1 MLDIHASPFP
11 SFHGPPSL
19 EVLEAGTG
27 HGGLTLY
34 LARAIHAA
42 NALRPKSDNSS
53 SIAVKDFQSA
63 SCSKNVIPSSQ
74 RSSAQDGDLKAQS
87 QFSYEHGS
95 DDRQAVI
102 HTVDVSWKHSRH
114 AEKTVKGF
122 RQGLYAND
130 IVFHV
135 GDVSQWIDEQVYDR
149 GLGLDEKAFLS
160 HIVLDMPASFHHVEK
175 AASVLHTNGN
185 LLAFNPSITQIVSI
199 VKLVKQLNLPLVLNS
214 VLELGP
220 YSGGRDWDVRT
231 FIPRALTRMAKAST
245 QEDDP
250 SRNTDKK
257 SKEGSVADP
266 ANSDPFDR
274 DSQPIHDQLGGME
287 IVCRPKV
294 GYRVAGG
301 GFLGVWTKMKY

>member
-1 MLDIHASPFP
+1 M
-11 SFHGPPSL
+11 
-19 EVLEAGTG
+19 
-27 HGGLTLY
+27 Y

-42 NALRPKSDNSS
+42 NALRPESDSS
-53 SIAVKDFQSA
+53 DSSAVRGFQSA
-63 SCSKNVIPSSQ
+63 SCSQNGVPSSQ
-74 RSSAQDGDLKAQS
+74 RHSGQDGDLKAQS
-87 QFSYEHGS
+87 QLPYEHRS

-102 HTVDVSWKHSRH
+102 HTVDVSWKHSKH

-185 LLAFNPSITQIVSI
+185 LLAFNPSITQIISI
-199 VKLVKQLNLPLVLNS
+199 VKLVKQLNLPLVLDS

-220 YSGGRDWDVRT
+220 NSGGRDWDVRT

-245 QEDDP
+245 REDDP
-250 SRNTDKK
+250 SRNTDKN
-257 SKEGSVADP
+257 SDDGSVADP
-266 ANSDPFDR
+266 TKPDPSDR
-274 DSQPIHDQLGGME
+274 NCEPIHDQLSGME

-294 GYRVAGG
+294 GYRVVGG

>member
-1 MLDIHASPFP
+1 MH
-11 SFHGPPSL
+11 
-19 EVLEAGTG
+19 
-27 HGGLTLY
+27 

-42 NALRPKSDNSS
+42 NALRPKSANSS
-53 SIAVKDFQSA
+53 SKAVKGYQSA
-63 SCSKNVIPSSQ
+63 FCSKDGVPGSQ
-74 RSSAQDGDLKAQS
+74 RPLAQDGDLKAQS
-87 QFSYEHGS
+87 QLSYEHGS

-102 HTVDVSWKHSRH
+102 HTVDISSKHSKH
-114 AEKTVKGF
+114 AEQTVKGF

-185 LLAFNPSITQIVSI
+185 LLAFNPSITQIISI

-220 YSGGRDWDVRT
+220 NSGGRDWDVRT

-245 QEDDP
+245 REDDP
-250 SRNTDKK
+250 SRNTDKN
-257 SKEGSVADP
+257 SEDGSVADP
-266 ANSDPFDR
+266 AESDPFDR
-274 DSQPIHDQLGGME
+274 DSQPIHDQLSGVE

-301 GFLGVWTKMKY
+301 GFLGVWTKMMY